1 MRRTMNELKLS
12 SSEKDAEIIKLTM
25 HLQDQRHLSRENS
38 KQMLSSQHE
47 NNKPT
52 LQSIHNIRGKDL
64 LNVQFGDQSGFSTA
78 VAKKKNDLVL
88 KQEYAWSQYPY
99 FKHRPSSLQ
108 ENESLDTPS
117 LVTLKDSDVKDN
129 ETGNETEEILE

>member
-38 KQMLSSQHE
+38 KQMLSSHHE

-52 LQSIHNIRGKDL
+52 LQTIHTIRGKDL
-64 LNVQFGDQSGFSTA
+64 LNVQF
-78 VAKKKNDLVL
+78 ND
-88 KQEYAWSQYPY
+88 
-99 FKHRPSSLQ
+99 
-108 ENESLDTPS
+108 
-117 LVTLKDSDVKDN
+117 
-129 ETGNETEEILE
+129 